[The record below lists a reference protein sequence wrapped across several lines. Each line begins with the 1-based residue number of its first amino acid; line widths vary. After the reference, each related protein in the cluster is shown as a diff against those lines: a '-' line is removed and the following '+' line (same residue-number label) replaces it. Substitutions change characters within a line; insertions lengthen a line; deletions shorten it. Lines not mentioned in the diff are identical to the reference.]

1 MNDSLDYNLQEN
13 DKNENIN
20 NEQFDPNNSLLL
32 NEKFDPKFKKDM
44 DYILSLGYDGKI
56 MRKVYMFLKPNDINE
71 ALDYLNKEDGIYH
84 HDFMETHGNKN
95 KCFICGEPPKNH
107 INYEPNNERTSIIQ
121 SIRDS
126 VSNDKNK
133 NDLIDFDK
141 NKESDSLLDVPLI
154 EVNEKNEANGQ
165 KRKSSG
171 KLVFCDLCYE
181 EMEEKQVN
189 QNKLPCNHLFCNE
202 CYLNYLQDKITNN
215 KVGKITCMQFK
226 CPEEFDEDFISSH
239 LDGDQKLINKYK
251 KFKLRNELYK
261 DENVKF
267 CPIKDCES
275 YARKEGENKY
285 VTCLEGHKFCFECSN
300 PWHGNKKCQEI
311 IDKDFN
317 KWKKNKLLKRCP
329 HCKFWVEKNFGCNHM
344 TCPECKYEWCWFC
357 GSKCDVGHFKMG
369 GGCYGLQ
376 FTQKNCYNHC
386 IFLYG
391 YKFIIWAFQA
401 LMLIFY
407 IPLLMTFYGKHLSIE
422 NERYPKVSYFIT
434 FPLFI
439 ISYFFLFTGLGLIFF
454 LICNIVWCLKKRV
467 ITFLLDLG
475 GY

>member
-20 NEQFDPNNSLLL
+20 KEQFDPNNSLLL

-56 MRKVYMFLKPNDINE
+56 MRKVYMLLKPNDINE

-181 EMEEKQVN
+181 EMDEKQVN

-226 CPEEFDEDFISSH
+226 CPEEFDEDFITSH

-285 VTCLEGHKFCFECSN
+285 VTCIEGHKFCFECSN

-422 NERYPKVSYFIT
+422 N
-434 FPLFI
+434 
-439 ISYFFLFTGLGLIFF
+439 
-454 LICNIVWCLKKRV
+454 
-467 ITFLLDLG
+467 
-475 GY
+475 